1 MGGPEE
7 KTVQIFAAP
16 DGGIIIIDED
26 ALQCRVVSQIE
37 DGTVTEFG
45 INTVDAEAQ
54 PKKVGLPFSGGSR
67 SRSQQ
72 HEEENEKENRT
83 CRNPAVS
90 G

>member
-54 PKKVGLPFSGGSR
+54 PKR
-67 SRSQQ
+67 
-72 HEEENEKENRT
+72 
-83 CRNPAVS
+83 
-90 G
+90 